1 MKTSQRIIFLSIL
14 VLTSVM
20 GLIAS
25 DIYLPAMPDIGN
37 YLGTNDLEVKK
48 TLSFFLLGLSF
59 SQLIYGPIT
68 DKFGR
73 KKVLIFGT
81 LLYTLASVLCSTAT
95 NIQALILFRFLQA
108 VGACSGMVIAR
119 AIVADLYS
127 KEEGA
132 KVFTTIFPIIGVS
145 PAIAPVI
152 GGLLTHYFSWRA
164 NFDFIALLGVVI
176 LCLTIFCLKESLPQ
190 EKRHNISLGTIA
202 RNYVSVLSNKLF
214 LLYAILVCCAYG
226 AYFAYLTNSSFLF
239 STFGY
244 QAKNIGFFYITLSI
258 GYISGNLL
266 AKRIIKTISIDK
278 ALWVGGSIFLL
289 GGLVMLGV
297 TLLDI
302 KSITLIILS
311 MSILTVGNGF
321 LLPLGIISAMSTSAT
336 KAGTA
341 SGTIGF
347 LQLGSASVFSFLVGI
362 LSSNELHGIVSM
374 ILLANVTSIIALLTI
389 TAIQRKSLS
398 LTKEPI
404 PSPLLKNE
412 FNEINKEICKIE
424 G

>member
-1 MKTSQRIIFLSIL
+1 MTTSQQRIIFLTIL

-25 DIYLPAMPDIGN
+25 DIYLPAMPSMSTYFGAS
-37 YLGTNDLEVKK
+37 DLEIKK

-59 SQLIYGPIT
+59 SQLIYGPLT

-81 LLYTLASVLCSTAT
+81 ILYTLASVMCSTAD

-145 PAIAPVI
+145 PALAPVI
-152 GGLLTHYFSWRA
+152 GGFLTTHFGWRA
-164 NFDFIALLGVVI
+164 NFDFIAILGLVIVLLA
-176 LCLTIFCLKESLPQ
+176 IFCLKETLPQ
-190 EKRHNISLGTIA
+190 EKRHTIGIETIA
-202 RNYVSVLSNKLF
+202 KNYASVLSNKLF
-214 LLYAILVCCAYG
+214 LLYATLVCCAYG

-244 QAKNIGFFYITLSI
+244 QAKNIGFFYITLSF

-266 AKRIIKTISIDK
+266 AKRMIKTIPIDK
-278 ALWVGGSIFLL
+278 ALWIGGSIFLL
-289 GGLVMLGV
+289 GGLLMLGFTV
-297 TLLDI
+297 FDI
-302 KSITLIILS
+302 KSIALIILS
-311 MSILTVGNGF
+311 MSILTIGNGF
-321 LLPLGIISAMSTSAT
+321 LLPLGIISAMSTSST

-347 LQLGSASVFSFLVGI
+347 LQLGSAALFSFLVGV
-362 LSSNELHGIVSM
+362 LFSNELHAIVCM
-374 ILLANVTSIIALLTI
+374 ILFANVTSMASLFTIA
-389 TAIQRKSLS
+389 AIQRK
-398 LTKEPI
+398 PI
-404 PSPLLKNE
+404 ESNEENAPLVIM
-412 FNEINKEICKIE
+412 NEISEVE
-424 G
+424 V